1 MTWLVAGLGNPGDRY
16 ARTRHNLGYRV
27 VDELARRS
35 GERFR
40 KTRFVPADA
49 AELAE
54 AGERMVLGKARAFMN
69 ETGPAFASLARKH
82 HVEPDHVIAVHDEI
96 DLPFGALRVK
106 FGGSTAGHNGLRSVG
121 GALRTNDF
129 YRVRLGVGR
138 PPGRMDAA
146 DWVLKD
152 FAKKQE
158 PDVEVLVDD
167 GADAVLSLVRDGLQV
182 TQDRYNRAGPRE
194 R

>member
-27 VDELARRS
+27 ADELARRS

-40 KTRFVPADA
+40 KVRWVPVDA
-49 AELAE
+49 VEMAE
-54 AGERMVLGKARAFMN
+54 AGERIVLGKAHAFMN
-69 ETGPAFASLARKH
+69 ENGPAFASLVRKQR
-82 HVEPDHVIAVHDEI
+82 VEPDHVIAVHDEI

-106 FGGSTAGHNGLRSVG
+106 FGGSTAGHNGLRSLG
-121 GALRTNDF
+121 GALRTPDF

-138 PPGRMDAA
+138 PPGRMDPA

-152 FAKKQE
+152 FAKADE
-158 PDVEVLVDD
+158 PDVQLLVDD
-167 GADAVLSLVRDGLQV
+167 GADAVLSLVRDGLQA
-182 TQDRYNRAGPRE
+182 TQDRFNRAGPRE
-194 R
+194 G

>member
-16 ARTRHNLGYRV
+16 AKTRHNLGYRV
-27 VDELARRS
+27 VEELARRS

-40 KTRFVPADA
+40 KVRFVPADA

-54 AGERMVLGKARAFMN
+54 AGERVVLAKAHAYMN

-82 HVEPDHVIAVHDEI
+82 HVAPDHVIAVHDDI
-96 DLPFGALRVK
+96 DLTFGALRVK

-121 GALRTNDF
+121 GALRTSDF
-129 YRVRLGVGR
+129 SRLRLGVGR

-152 FAKKQE
+152 FAKKEE
-158 PDVEVLVDD
+158 PDVELLVDD
-167 GADAVLSLVRDGLQV
+167 GADAILSLVRDGLTV

-194 R
+194 P

>member
-35 GERFR
+35 GERF
-40 KTRFVPADA
+40 KKVRFVPADA
-49 AELAE
+49 CEITE
-54 AGERMVLGKARAFMN
+54 AGERVILAKAHTYMN
-69 ETGPAFASLARKH
+69 ETGPAIASLARKH
-82 HVEPDHVIAVHDEI
+82 RLEPGRLIAVHDEI

-121 GALRTNDF
+121 GALKANDF

-152 FAKKQE
+152 FWKKDE
-158 PDVEVLVDD
+158 PDVGLLVDD
-167 GADAVLSLVRDGLQV
+167 GADAVLSLVRDGLQA
-182 TQDRYNRAGPRE
+182 TQERFNRAGPRE